1 MSKKEV
7 RRVQRETAEAIRDQ
21 FKPTNE
27 KGEENMNKQEMTAEE
42 MEQVKEILTEAIEKN
57 DEVSQAVKE
66 MMLKEINQEFSE
78 KENGF
83 KNFVKKVFTKKN
95 VVRVIGATAVVAVIG
110 GVIYMIKN
118 GTLDDESVSIDA
130 TDDMVTIT
138 EL

>member
-1 MSKKEV
+1 
-7 RRVQRETAEAIRDQ
+7 
-21 FKPTNE
+21 
-27 KGEENMNKQEMTAEE
+27 MNKQKMTAEE
-42 MEQVKEILTEAIEKN
+42 MEQVKEILTEAIEN
-57 DEVSQAVKE
+57 DDRVSEAVKE
-66 MMLKEINQEFSE
+66 MMLKEINTELSG
-78 KENGF
+78 KESGF